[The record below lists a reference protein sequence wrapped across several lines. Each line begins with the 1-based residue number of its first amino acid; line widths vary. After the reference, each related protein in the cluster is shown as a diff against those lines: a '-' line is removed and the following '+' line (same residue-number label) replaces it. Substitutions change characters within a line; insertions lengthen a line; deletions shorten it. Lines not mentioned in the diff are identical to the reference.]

1 MKQYLLLFIISVF
14 WSFTNEKVTILNNTN
29 HFDYISIRRY
39 INIISID
46 KESSDIYLYYAF
58 NPQSCQLREKIYDND
73 TKICY
78 VSLLFNETWYY
89 FCSKIN
95 MTDMAECEEEEK
107 KKSFVDCCKDRFG
120 IEEYFNETN
129 DTYKDN
135 KLQIDCYGKNLRY
148 LNILPLI
155 ILIFLI

>member
-14 WSFTNEKVTILNNTN
+14 LSFTNEKVTILNNTIFN
-29 HFDYISIRRY
+29 YTSIKDYIG
-39 INIISID
+39 IISID
-46 KESSDIYLYYAF
+46 KESSDIYQYYAF
-58 NPQSCQLREKIYDND
+58 NPQSCQLRKKNNDND
-73 TKICY
+73 IEICY

-89 FCSKIN
+89 FCSEIN
-95 MTDMAECEEEEK
+95 MTYMAECEEEEK
-107 KKSFVDCCKDRFG
+107 NKSFVDCCKDRYG

-148 LNILPLI
+148 LNILSLI
-155 ILIFLI
+155 MLIFLI